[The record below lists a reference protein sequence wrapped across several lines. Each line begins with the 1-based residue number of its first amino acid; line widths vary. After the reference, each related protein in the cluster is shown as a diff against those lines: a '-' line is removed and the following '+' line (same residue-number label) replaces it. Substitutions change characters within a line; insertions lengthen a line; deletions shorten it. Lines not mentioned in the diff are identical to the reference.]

1 MKNSFP
7 CVSRG
12 KGAMK
17 LESQAIDDLHQLA
30 LLLFKRDKKSIRELN
45 ALYSAHVAFL
55 AERIRHAPGHGVG
68 K

>member
-1 MKNSFP
+1 
-7 CVSRG
+7 
-12 KGAMK
+12 MK